1 MFFLREIT
9 KELNYYGSC
18 RVIVVQGNLM
28 RSEWPITA
36 GVNNTTIS
44 LKLKVNTRDQ
54 HQAREKSRRKETV
67 ILIFRHLTLLTVES
81 ILLDIKNRI
90 YGRN

>member
-9 KELNYYGSC
+9 KELNYCGSC
-18 RVIVVQGNLM
+18 RVIGVQGM
-28 RSEWPITA
+28 EWPITA